1 MRPDHFQN
9 TYILAFD
16 HKQATM
22 INESQIVIAEKEKLQ
37 WLTTKKKENNQ
48 CHDCLKVTENQRS
61 NSIDYNKNT
70 FSIKIYSGEWIF
82 IGA

>member
-1 MRPDHFQN
+1 MHQIYRYNNIGIPTYMYVLRTYIYVYVTVWDQTTFKIR

-37 WLTTKKKENNQ
+37 WLATKKK
-48 CHDCLKVTENQRS
+48 KT
-61 NSIDYNKNT
+61 INKH
-70 FSIKIYSGEWIF
+70 
-82 IGA
+82 